1 MTDERGPGVLGIRV
15 RARELKVNNGL
26 PHVSASRM
34 SRNRVHNTTT
44 LVTELYDQT
53 SGEVLVQ
60 FIQRRDLPTQVFGA
74 SRDRVDRLRVYY
86 SRFAESIGNSVAELG
101 QAVENVRLDDES
113 TIRR

>member
-1 MTDERGPGVLGIRV
+1 
-15 RARELKVNNGL
+15 
-26 PHVSASRM
+26 M